1 MKIRDIIRRAVRNL
15 LQAKSRTLLTSL
27 AIAVGA
33 FTLTLALAAG
43 EGSRR
48 YAESLVQ
55 NGIDST
61 SIIVAKDNSVFTYGA
76 QDAPRE
82 YSDNDYVTADGYV
95 VGRLLPQ
102 DLQKLRAVDGVLN
115 VTPTYSAD
123 SLYVKGQNS
132 KKYTGT
138 VYSYEENLTT
148 QLVAGQLPMR
158 GSQIQP
164 SQVVVPESYIAALGF
179 ENARSAIGKQITIRY
194 ARAAADSEKL
204 DYRDVV
210 VTVIAVSKKRMTA
223 IEGGASFAVAKE
235 LTRKMSEFQQK
246 GTNNEGKYFWAKAT
260 VNPGYDH
267 QQVSEAIERLGYG
280 SMTPREMGKTFY
292 DIVDTLQIITI
303 AFGVLALIASVFGI
317 INTQY
322 ISVLERTQQIGLMR
336 ALGTRRKDISRLF
349 RIEAALIGLL
359 GGVMGASL
367 AWVVGV
373 ATNPW
378 VTSMIDESSSV
389 TIFVFQPTPIAG
401 LVAGLA
407 IIAVVAGAL
416 PARKAARL
424 DPIKALRT
432 E

>member
-1 MKIRDIIRRAVRNL
+1 MKIRDIIRRAARNL

-55 NGIDST
+55 NGIDAT
-61 SIIVAKDNSVFTYGA
+61 SITVAKDDSVFNYGI

-82 YSDNDYVTADGYV
+82 YSETDFMTQDGFVVSRLVGSDLQRIRSVEGVQQVNPVYTADALYIQGK
-95 VGRLLPQ
+95 GA
-102 DLQKLRAVDGVLN
+102 KKFTGN
-115 VTPTYSAD
+115 VY
-123 SLYVKGQNS
+123 N
-132 KKYTGT
+132 
-138 VYSYEENLTT
+138 YEENMKAEL
-148 QLVAGQLPMR
+148 LAGKVPPK
-158 GSQIQP
+158 GVQIK
-164 SQVVVPESYIAALGF
+164 SDQVVIPESYVSVLGLSSP
-179 ENARSAIGKQITIRY
+179 ESAIGEKITIRY
-194 ARAAADSEKL
+194 ARSTPNATKPQV
-204 DYRDVV
+204 RDVALTIV
-210 VTVIAVSKKRMTA
+210 GVFKKRVTVVEGGSRFAVSKD
-223 IEGGASFAVAKE
+223 
-235 LTRKMSEFQQK
+235 LTRQMSEFQQK
-246 GTNNEGKYFWAKAT
+246 GTNDEGKYFWIRAT
-260 VNPGYDH
+260 IEPGYEFEK
-267 QQVSEAIERLGYG
+267 VNESIEKMGYDG
-280 SMTPREMGKTFY
+280 MTPREMGKTFY

-336 ALGTRRKDISRLF
+336 ALGARRRDISRLF

-359 GGVMGASL
+359 GGAIGASL

-373 ATNPW
+373 AANPW

-389 TIFVFQPTPIAG
+389 TIFVFQPAPIAG

-407 IIAVVAGAL
+407 IIAVVSGAL